1 MRDHWAWSCSHLL
14 RCCTCA
20 VTLLRAVP
28 PGALYCSTLLRGHG
42 LSGRAVFQAESKNVP
57 LNQLTVE
64 DLAAISPLF
73 DGDVAA
79 VWDYTSSVEQ
89 YSAPGGT
96 ARSSVTAQVQHL
108 RRWLQ

>member
-1 MRDHWAWSCSHLL
+1 MILPFREA
-14 RCCTCA
+14 
-20 VTLLRAVP
+20 
-28 PGALYCSTLLRGHG
+28 HG

-73 DGDVAA
+73 DRDVAA

-108 RRWLQ
+108 RRWLQDHAQ